1 MVKLRSATAY
11 APLKP
16 PFFRSRILPLAAA
29 AVLAGCSSATEIDPI
44 ATGAIATPVTS
55 ADFEA
60 AVGYW
65 AARYADDE
73 TNKAAAL
80 GYAKAPQRTGRT
92 DQAVAI
98 LQKTVIRYPDERQV
112 QAEYGKA
119 LAAAGDL
126 NRALGAIQRAQTP
139 DNPDWRL
146 LSAEA
151 AILDQ
156 MGRHDEARRR
166 YQQAVDLAPD
176 EPSVVS
182 NFGMSFI
189 LTGELDEAE
198 RLLRSAVA
206 MPGADS
212 RIRQNL
218 ALAVGLSGRFDEAE
232 DIAGAELD
240 AKEAAANI
248 AYLRRM
254 LSERNDWHRLAE
266 GT

>member
-1 MVKLRSATAY
+1 
-11 APLKP
+11 
-16 PFFRSRILPLAAA
+16 
-29 AVLAGCSSATEIDPI
+29 
-44 ATGAIATPVTS
+44 
-55 ADFEA
+55 
-60 AVGYW
+60 
-65 AARYADDE
+65 
-73 TNKAAAL
+73 
-80 GYAKAPQRTGRT
+80 
-92 DQAVAI
+92 
-98 LQKTVIRYPDERQV
+98 
-112 QAEYGKA
+112 
-119 LAAAGDL
+119 
-126 NRALGAIQRAQTP
+126 
-139 DNPDWRL
+139 
-146 LSAEA
+146 
-151 AILDQ
+151 